1 MAERVSIN
9 EAMPL
14 LQGIV
19 EWDELGLY
27 LGLSDAVIK
36 EIRSAY
42 GDVSTKRMLMMSK
55 WIQSD
60 LEATWSKLAKALLKM
75 NPPYKVVAAK
85 IRQQR
90 GLSPEIRKELGAGEK
105 CKLVEGEGGGWA
117 LPVHKA
123 EAAVKIYNMKNIP
136 KATTNC
142 IVVSRP
148 GCRFNSMWAG
158 GLFLLFIIYY
168 YRMWYYPQM
177 AAGSS

>member
-90 GLSPEIRKELGAGEK
+90 GLSPETRKPELGGRGEK
-105 CKLVEGEGGGWA
+105 CKL
-117 LPVHKA
+117 L
-123 EAAVKIYNMKNIP
+123 VKVGVGDTII
-136 KATTNC
+136 T
-142 IVVSRP
+142 SRVP
-148 GCRFNSMWAG
+148 IRKKKKKSAD
-158 GLFLLFIIYY
+158 
-168 YRMWYYPQM
+168 R
-177 AAGSS
+177 